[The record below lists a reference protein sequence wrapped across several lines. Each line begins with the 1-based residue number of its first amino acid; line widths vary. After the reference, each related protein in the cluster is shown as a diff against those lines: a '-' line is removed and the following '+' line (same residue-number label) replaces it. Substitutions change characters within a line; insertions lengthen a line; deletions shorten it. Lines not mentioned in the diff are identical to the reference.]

1 MSSDGPLDG
10 SSAVPDERLAALD
23 EALQNPLTQAWLGAH
38 TRLERPLPMPGIIA
52 PLPRRKMVAHTEAPR
67 AIPSMAKAVTFEAGA
82 LRVLH
87 RLFIWIGGALRFL
100 FGNLVDRTRGRDTTE
115 RRAARLRQ
123 VMERMG
129 PTFIKLGQQ
138 LSIRADILPYP
149 YCRELSKMQDAV
161 PPFPTD
167 QAIAIVERVTGKKVT
182 ETFAVFDP
190 VPIGSASIACV
201 YQAVLKNGEKVAVKV
216 RRPGIGRAFAADL
229 RALGWLM
236 ILGEAL
242 SIIRPGMTK
251 TLRRELQTMLF
262 EELNYR
268 LEARYTELFA
278 RGAKEKRQFFLSA
291 PKVYFELCGEDVLV
305 TEFVSGMFLKEILE
319 AIDRKDESKLAE
331 IAAQG
336 IDLPTLAKR
345 MIRAFYYE
353 TSESILF
360 HADPHPAN
368 IVARPN
374 NTLVFID
381 FGSCGRFSTRSQ
393 RHYEQLWASFDQ
405 DDADGMVWNAVSVL
419 EPLPPIDIHRFRK
432 EFEALFWEWL
442 HASKSSH
449 AEWWER
455 CTGQMWMKFI
465 GITRRYNVPMNVDTL
480 RLFRAT
486 FLYDS
491 MAMRLWNDL
500 DMNNEYITYA
510 KERGRRARKRIR
522 KALRRRLQDGPEYL
536 DYIRIEDA
544 GRFASQVMNRLQYIV
559 DSPDTRFANVLGKAA
574 FSVSMSLKVLV
585 VGGAAHVFVILIMK
599 LLARWHGSDPSI
611 EQLLT
616 QLVSSPIYQAA
627 MGVSAVLVIRRILVR
642 LEDVDVTKR

>member
-1 MSSDGPLDG
+1 MSTDFDRN
-10 SSAVPDERLAALD
+10 AAAAQTDERLAALD
-23 EALQNPLTQAWLGAH
+23 DALKNPLTQAWLGADM
-38 TRLERPLPMPGIIA
+38 RLEGPLPMPGIVA
-52 PLPRRKMVAHTEAPR
+52 PLPRRKLLAHTEAPR
-67 AIPSMAKAVTFEAGA
+67 SIPPMAKTVTFEAGA
-82 LRVLH
+82 LHVVH
-87 RLFIWIGGALRFL
+87 RLFIWIGGAIRFL
-100 FGNLVDRTRGRDTTE
+100 LGNLVDRIRGLDMIE
-115 RRAARLRQ
+115 RRALRLRRI
-123 VMERMG
+123 MERMG

-138 LSIRADILPYP
+138 LSIRADILPYA

-161 PPFPTD
+161 APFPTE
-167 QAIAIVERVTGKKVT
+167 QAIAIVERVTGRRIT

-201 YQAVLKNGEKVAVKV
+201 YQAVLKNGDKVAVKV
-216 RRPGIGRAFAADL
+216 RRPGVGGAFAADL

-242 SIIRPGMTK
+242 SIIRSGMTK

-278 RGAKEKRQFFLSA
+278 RGAKEKSQFFLSA

-305 TEFVSGMFLKEILE
+305 TEFISGLFLKEILE
-319 AIDRKDESKLAE
+319 AIDRQDEKKLAE
-331 IAAQG
+331 IKAQG

-368 IVARPN
+368 IVARPD

-405 DDADGMVWNAVSVL
+405 DDADGMVWNAISVL

-442 HASKSSH
+442 HASKSTH

-510 KERGRRARKRIR
+510 KERGRRARKRVR
-522 KALRRRLQDGPEYL
+522 KALRRRLQDGPKFL
-536 DYIRIEDA
+536 DYVRIEDT
-544 GRFASQVMNRLQYIV
+544 GRFANQVANRLQYMV
-559 DSPDTRFANVLGKAA
+559 DSPDTRFASVLGKAA
-574 FSVSMSLKVLV
+574 FSVSMTLKVLV
-585 VGGAAHVFVILIMK
+585 AGGAAHVFVVLIMR
-599 LLARWHGSDPSI
+599 LLARWDGLDPSI
-611 EQLLT
+611 TDLLT
-616 QLVSSPIYQAA
+616 TLVSSPIYQAVL
-627 MGVSAVLVIRRILVR
+627 GLTAVLLIRRILVR
-642 LEDVDVTKR
+642 LEDVDVSRR